1 VRLTESLG
9 DQTLDESRSSQ
20 LQFCAVA
27 SIIIPAH
34 NEEAVIGVTLST
46 LLRNLNSKDI
56 EVFVVCNGCS
66 DETAAVAGEFGDA
79 VHVIKIERASKT
91 AALNAGDSVASSY
104 PRIYLDAD
112 IEIEG
117 SSIARLL
124 DVLERPGTIAAE
136 PALNIDM
143 SASTLPVRAYYAVW
157 VALHGREP
165 GDVGGG
171 LYAMTREGRLR
182 FGDFPDVIAD
192 DAYAKAH
199 LDSDELVRVHDSL
212 AVVYAPER
220 VADLLRI
227 KTRSRLG
234 IMELREKYPK
244 LWGRKRANTKSL
256 AEKAAALP
264 LTVWPSVPT
273 YVVLQLVA
281 KRRAKRLNADLGAYR
296 WQRDESSRHR
306 RS

>member
-1 VRLTESLG
+1 M
-9 DQTLDESRSSQ
+9 
-20 LQFCAVA
+20 A

-34 NEEAVIGVTLST
+34 NEEAVIGVTLAT
-46 LLRNLNSKDI
+46 LLKNLNSSGI

-66 DETAAVAGEFGDA
+66 DRTAAVARGFGDP
-79 VHVIKIERASKT
+79 VHVIEIDRASKT
-91 AALNAGDSVASSY
+91 AALNAGDSAASTY

-117 SSIARLL
+117 RSIDRLL
-124 DVLERPGTIAAE
+124 DVLEKPGSVAVE
-136 PALNIDM
+136 PVLKIDM
-143 SASTLPVRAYYAVW
+143 SASTLPVRAYCTVW
-157 VALHGREP
+157 VALHGQEP
-165 GDVGGG
+165 GDVGRG
-171 LYAMTREGRLR
+171 LYAMTREGRRR

-199 LDSDELVRVHDSL
+199 FDSDELIRVHGSL
-212 AVVYAPER
+212 SVVYGPER

-234 IMELREKYPK
+234 FMELREKYPE

-256 AEKAAALP
+256 AEKAATLSP
-264 LTVWPSVPT
+264 RVWPSVPI
-273 YVVLQLVA
+273 YVFLRLIA
-281 KRRAKRLNADLGAYR
+281 ERRARRLSADLGAYR

-306 RS
+306 RL